1 MVAYDIVAAWAK
13 TFSEED
19 ILEFEKGYTVQ
30 YFLFFLAVVIALTTL
45 MNFTGKILQML
56 YCIVV
61 DQGYYA
67 PGIYNS
73 RNKQKLR
80 VY

>member
-1 MVAYDIVAAWAK
+1 MFAPIFFNMVAYDIVAAWAK

-45 MNFTGKILQML
+45 MNFAGNILQMV
-56 YCIVV
+56 YCIIV
-61 DQGYYA
+61 DKGFYA
-67 PGIYNS
+67 PGM
-73 RNKQKLR
+73 
-80 VY
+80 